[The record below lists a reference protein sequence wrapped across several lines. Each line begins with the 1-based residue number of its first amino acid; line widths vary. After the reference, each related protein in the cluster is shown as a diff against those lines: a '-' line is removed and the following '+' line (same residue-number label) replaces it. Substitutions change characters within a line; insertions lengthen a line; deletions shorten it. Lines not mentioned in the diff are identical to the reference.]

1 VGPWNAL
8 GNCIMSVAFVFPGQG
23 SQSPGMLHHLLNH
36 RLDSDQGLD
45 SDVDV
50 QVALFAAGV
59 ATACALMEQD
69 VRPAVYVA
77 NVNARALRTKEL
89 VAKDLA
95 NNIAHGVR
103 WYDATTVLQE
113 LGCNLFLEMPPGH
126 TLSDLA
132 RENLSGVNSVPV
144 EAPVL
149 PRVLRLAQEK
159 DNA

>member
-1 VGPWNAL
+1 
-8 GNCIMSVAFVFPGQG
+8 M
-23 SQSPGMLHHLLNH
+23 
-36 RLDSDQGLD
+36 
-45 SDVDV
+45 
-50 QVALFAAGV
+50 
-59 ATACALMEQD
+59 
-69 VRPAVYVA
+69 
-77 NVNARALRTKEL
+77 
-89 VAKDLA
+89 AKDLA

-144 EAPVL
+144 EAAVL